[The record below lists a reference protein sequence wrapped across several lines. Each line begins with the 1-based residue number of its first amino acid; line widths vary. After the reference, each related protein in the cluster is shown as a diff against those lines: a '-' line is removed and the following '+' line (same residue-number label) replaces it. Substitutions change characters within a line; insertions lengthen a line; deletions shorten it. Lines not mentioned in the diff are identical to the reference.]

1 MRSEHTT
8 ARISSRAGLLIL
20 LVLSLTACSPWP
32 SYQAPKMAITP
43 NWNETAPPG
52 WQTATPQDAIP
63 KGSWWTLFNDAELSR
78 LEQTA
83 MQHNQ
88 TLQAAWA
95 SLQQTHA
102 LTGLAQATRLPT
114 LDLTTQASSTQPSAN
129 RANNS
134 NNSSVSTK
142 IQHNI
147 NPGFVAAYEVDL
159 FGRIAHAI
167 DSAQSTEQQAQ
178 ANFENLR
185 LILAADVATHYFN
198 LRGLDADLALLQQT
212 IKLQTQALTLAQ
224 SRHADGVATALDEIQ
239 QEALLSK
246 THAQLSLSQRQR
258 ALTAHALATLVGAQ
272 VNDFNLNTGS
282 LNSNI
287 PQIPSGLPA
296 DILQRRPD
304 IASAERSVAI
314 ANNQIGAA
322 QAAWYP
328 SLKLSASQGWQS
340 TTITNLFDTP
350 SIVWSLGASLSQ
362 TIFDGGRNQAGI
374 AYAKAGHE
382 MASAQYRQTVL
393 NALQEVEDGLSTA
406 RSLAEAS
413 HNIAA
418 ATDASYKA
426 LTIIEHRYQAGAS
439 SVLELIS
446 ARQNLLDN
454 QRQAQTITAQ
464 QWVNTVGLIKA
475 LGGGWQ
481 NTLIVSTTN

>member
-1 MRSEHTT
+1 MRTKNST
-8 ARISSRAGLLIL
+8 ASKAGLLVVL
-20 LVLSLTACSPWP
+20 TLSLPACSLWP
-32 SYQAPKMAITP
+32 SYQTP
-43 NWNETAPPG
+43 TMEINPSWKETAPQG
-52 WQTATPQDAIP
+52 WQAAKPQDAIP

-78 LEQTA
+78 LEQAA

-102 LTGLAQATRLPT
+102 LTGLAQAARLPT
-114 LDLTTQASSTQPSAN
+114 LDLAAQASSTQPSAN

-134 NNSSVSTK
+134 NNSTVSTK
-142 IQHNI
+142 IQKNI
-147 NPGFVAAYEVDL
+147 NPSFIAAYEVDL
-159 FGRIAHAI
+159 FGRIAHDI
-167 DSAQSTEQQAQ
+167 ESAQSSEQQAQ

-198 LRGLDADLALLQQT
+198 LRALDADLALLQQT
-212 IKLQTQALTLAQ
+212 VTLQVQALSLAQ
-224 SRHADGVATALDEIQ
+224 SRHTDGVATALDEIQ

-246 THAQLSLSQRQR
+246 THAQLSLGQRQR

-272 VNDFNLNTGS
+272 VNDFNLNAGS
-282 LNSNI
+282 LGSNI
-287 PQIPSGLPA
+287 PQIPTGLPA
-296 DILQRRPD
+296 DLLQRRPD
-304 IASAERSVAI
+304 IASAERAVAI
-314 ANNQIGAA
+314 ANNQIGVAKT
-322 QAAWYP
+322 AWYP
-328 SLKLSASQGWQS
+328 SLRLSASQGWQS

-350 SIVWSLGASLSQ
+350 SIVWSVGANLSQ
-362 TIFDGGRNQAGI
+362 TIFDGGRNEARI
-374 AYAKAGHE
+374 AYARAGHD

-406 RSLAEAS
+406 RSLADAS
-413 HNIAA
+413 NNIAA
-418 ATDASYKA
+418 ATAASSKA

-464 QWVNTVGLIKA
+464 QWGNTVGLIKA

-481 NTLIVSTTN
+481 NTFISSAN